1 LTEVVLENLSKHYG
15 EVKAVNNINL
25 KIEDRELLALLGP
38 SGSGKTTTMRLI
50 AGLETPTAGRVFI
63 GDIVV
68 NDLPPRERDI
78 AMVFQSYALYPH
90 MTVYENIA
98 FPLKMRKVTKGD
110 IDTKVKKAAELLGIS
125 HLLQRKPKQLSGG
138 EQQRVALGRA
148 IVREPK
154 VFLMDEPLSNL
165 DAKLRLYMRAELKAL
180 QKRLG
185 ITTIYVT
192 HDQVEAMTM
201 ADRIALMDKGLL
213 LQVGSP
219 DDIYSHPATE
229 FVGGFIGS
237 PPMNF
242 LDCSIVQRGD
252 RLYLDA
258 GSVHL
263 DATEWWDIIKE
274 RASGSEVVLGVRPE
288 DVSIQNG
295 GTANGIVG
303 EVYVVEPLGSESIVN
318 IKVNENMIK
327 VKSAPSLKVPIG
339 SNVRLSLNR
348 DKLHIFD
355 KKTAKAI
362 L

>member
-1 LTEVVLENLSKHYG
+1 MTEVVLENLSKHYG

-25 KIEDRELLALLGP
+25 KIEDRELLTLLGP

-110 IDTKVKKAAELLGIS
+110 IDAKVKKAAELLGIS

-263 DATEWWDIIKE
+263 DATEWKDIIKE
-274 RASGSEVVLGVRPE
+274 RASGSEVVLGIRPE
-288 DVSIQNG
+288 DVSIQHG
-295 GTANGIVG
+295 GTDNGIVG
-303 EVYVVEPLGSESIVN
+303 EVYVIEPLGSELIVN

-327 VKSAPSLKVPIG
+327 VKSAPNLKIPIG
-339 SNVRLSLNR
+339 STVRLSLNR
-348 DKLHIFD
+348 DKLHFFD
-355 KKTAKAI
+355 KKTMKAI

>member
-15 EVKAVNNINL
+15 EVKAVDNINL
-25 KIEDRELLALLGP
+25 KIEDRELLTLLGP

-50 AGLETPTAGRVFI
+50 AGLETPTAGRVLI

-98 FPLKMRKVTKGD
+98 FPLKMRKVTKAD
-110 IDTKVKKAAELLGIS
+110 IDGKVKKAAELLGIS

-213 LQVGSP
+213 LQVGGP

-242 LDCSIVQRGD
+242 LDCSLVQRGD

-258 GSVHL
+258 GSVHV
-263 DATEWWDIIKE
+263 DATEWTDIIKE

-303 EVYVVEPLGSESIVN
+303 EVYVIEPLGSELIVN
-318 IKVNENMIK
+318 IRVNENMIK

-339 SNVRLSLNR
+339 SNVRLFLNR
-348 DKLHIFD
+348 DKLHLFD
-355 KKTAKAI
+355 KKTMKAI